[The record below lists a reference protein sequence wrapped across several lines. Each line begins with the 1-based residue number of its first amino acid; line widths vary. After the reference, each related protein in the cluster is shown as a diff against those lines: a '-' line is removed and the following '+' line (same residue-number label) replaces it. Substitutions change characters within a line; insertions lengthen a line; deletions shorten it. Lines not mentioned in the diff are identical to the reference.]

1 MEKEKKQIKIS
12 LKVAILLIAFFI
24 AFLLLFTFYL
34 IKNKTLNT
42 KYNFETLKPNEY
54 KKRTING
61 NTFYEKNNDSSW
73 NGEFHVEHFSIYD
86 KSKKSVNNT
95 MKIVSYRGY
104 LKTISSLNS
113 ASSSEIKPYYTDKK
127 CNYIILIASSGNQIC
142 NLDLKG
148 CYKEN
153 NKVLIYGNETIQG
166 NIAGGSGYFIAI
178 PTNMSTSSKIL
189 YRECNTS
196 KYTTNSGGN
205 SGSISIDKP
214 IIYLYPTKETEVSV
228 KLLNDRKITCSYP
241 KYNNEWKVLA
251 KPNGDLKDLS
261 SNKNL
266 YSLYYESKSEIDF
279 KIEKDGFIVN
289 SNEVSKFLEEKLS
302 ILGLTEREAEEFI
315 VYWLPK
321 LEANK
326 YNYIRFA
333 TQEEI
338 NKNMP
343 LEINPSPDNT
353 IRILMTFKGLDEP
366 IKVTEQKLTTPN
378 RTGFVAV
385 EWGGTEIK

>member
-12 LKVAILLIAFFI
+12 LKVAI
-24 AFLLLFTFYL
+24 FL
-34 IKNKTLNT
+34 
-42 KYNFETLKPNEY
+42 
-54 KKRTING
+54 
-61 NTFYEKNNDSSW
+61 
-73 NGEFHVEHFSIYD
+73 
-86 KSKKSVNNT
+86 
-95 MKIVSYRGY
+95 
-104 LKTISSLNS
+104 
-113 ASSSEIKPYYTDKK
+113 
-127 CNYIILIASSGNQIC
+127 IILFIIIGGFITVLIITS
-142 NLDLKG
+142 
-148 CYKEN
+148 N
-153 NKVLIYGNETIQG
+153 NKKNY
-166 NIAGGSGYFIAI
+166 
-178 PTNMSTSSKIL
+178 TNNLELNHFQESST
-189 YRECNTS
+189 
-196 KYTTNSGGN
+196 YTPHVQ
-205 SGSISIDKP
+205 IDVMKKP
-214 IIYLYPTKETEVSV
+214 IIYLYPTTETLISV
-228 KLLNDRKITCSYP
+228 KRLNDRNITCSYP
-241 KYNNEWKVLA
+241 KYNGEWKVLA

-333 TQEEI
+333 TQKEI

-343 LEINPSPDNT
+343 LEINPTPDSI

-385 EWGGTEIK
+385 EWGGTEIEQIS